1 MSMETEICKINPESF
16 SDRELERAGEILRRG
31 GLVAFP
37 TETVYGLGGDA
48 LCAEAAE
55 NIYRAKGR
63 PSDNPLIVHI
73 AEQEDLGVL
82 AEHIS
87 AKAQKLAQAFW
98 PGPLTIIL
106 KKNGI
111 IPDAVSAGLD
121 TVGIRMPSNPVILE
135 IISKTRLP
143 LAGPSANRSGRPSPT
158 DAQTVYEDM
167 TGRIPLILDGG
178 SCKIGVESTVIS
190 LAGDTPVLFRP
201 GYVTAAQIEQVI
213 GKKVELSKGIT
224 EELAADEKVLSPGL
238 KHKHYAPKAEVV
250 IVNSDFES
258 FKNLVEK
265 DKAVALCFD
274 EYADRIN
281 SPCVCYGS
289 EKDSA
294 AQAERLFHAL
304 RELDEIKAEKVY
316 AMMPSTE
323 GVGLAVYNRLLR
335 AAAFRVVNL

>member
-1 MSMETEICKINPESF
+1 MKTQVLQPSRQSVQKAC
-16 SDRELERAGEILRRG
+16 EILKG
-31 GLVAFP
+31 KGVVAIP
-37 TETVYGLGGDA
+37 TETVYGLFADA
-48 LCAEAAE
+48 TDADACKE
-55 NIYRAKGR
+55 IFKAKER
-63 PSDNPLIVHI
+63 PMDNPLIVHI
-73 AEQEDLGVL
+73 SDYEMLSRVAREIPDDAWKL
-82 AEHIS
+82 AE
-87 AKAQKLAQAFW
+87 AFW
-98 PGPLTIIL
+98 PGPLTMIL
-106 KKNGI
+106 KKKDI

-135 IISKTRLP
+135 IISRTRLP

-190 LAGDTPVLFRP
+190 LAGDVPVLFRP
-201 GYVTAAQIEQVI
+201 GYVTASQIERVI

-258 FKNLVEK
+258 FKNLVES

-281 SPCVCYGS
+281 APCICYGS

-294 AQAERLFHAL
+294 MQAEKLFHAL

-335 AAAFRVVNL
+335 AAAFRVVNI